1 MTTVITPN
9 LLSNLFVA
17 ADNGVST
24 EKRSHKF
31 DVRTDEQAE
40 PSEQPNRLAEF
51 GRILERLVES
61 DESANG
67 RHKNEKADDPN
78 FKSAVR

>member
-1 MTTVITPN
+1 MTPVITPN

-17 ADNGVST
+17 ANNGVAT
-24 EKRSHKF
+24 EKRSNKF
-31 DVRTDEQAE
+31 DVRPDEQAE
-40 PSEQPNRLAEF
+40 PSEQTYRLAEF
-51 GRILERLVES
+51 SRILERLVES

-67 RHKNEKADDPN
+67 RHKNEKADDPK